1 LPISIQYPNFDTVNT
16 KYIGDIMKAT
26 YVRVSTFEQNI
37 SRQLEGKEGEVY
49 WDKVS
54 GMVAFEDRENAARLL
69 ADAEAGKI
77 DEVEVHSIDR
87 LGRDAINVLQTIK
100 RFTELGV
107 NVKSQKEGLNTLLEN
122 GDQNPVAKLLVSVL
136 STLAEIDYN
145 NRREAQAE
153 GIARAKAEGKYKGR
167 ANGSR
172 LSDVDLIEKHSE
184 IVEELHR
191 GETIRRTAKLTERST
206 NTVQRVKKALDR
218 LKMTN

>member
-1 LPISIQYPNFDTVNT
+1 MNDNYTID
-16 KYIGDIMKAT
+16 KMKAT

-54 GMVAFEDRENAARLL
+54 GMVAFEDREDAARLL
-69 ADAEAGKI
+69 ADAKAGKI

-100 RFTELGV
+100 RFTEMGV

-145 NRREAQAE
+145 NRREAQRE
-153 GIARAKAEGKYKGR
+153 GIARARAEGKYNGR
-167 ANGSR
+167 ANGTS
-172 LSDVDLIEKHSE
+172 LSDVELVEKHSD
-184 IVEELHR
+184 IVEELNR
-191 GETIRRTAKLTERST
+191 GETIRRTARLTGRSKS
-206 NTVQRVKKALDR
+206 TVQRVKKALDR
-218 LKMTN
+218 LKTSG

>member
-1 LPISIQYPNFDTVNT
+1 
-16 KYIGDIMKAT
+16 
-26 YVRVSTFEQNI
+26 
-37 SRQLEGKEGEVY
+37 
-49 WDKVS
+49 
-54 GMVAFEDRENAARLL
+54 FEDRENAARLL

>member
-1 LPISIQYPNFDTVNT
+1 M
-16 KYIGDIMKAT
+16 KKAT

-54 GMVAFEDRENAARLL
+54 GMVAFEDRENAGRLL
-69 ADAEAGKI
+69 ADAEAGDI

-107 NVKSQKEGLNTLLEN
+107 NVKSRKEGLNTLLDN

-145 NRREAQAE
+145 NRREAQLE
-153 GIARAKAEGKYKGR
+153 GIARAKAEGKYNGR
-167 ANGSR
+167 ANGTS
-172 LSDVDLIEKHSE
+172 LSNAQLVEKHGD
-184 IVEELHR
+184 IVNELNK
-191 GETIRRTAKLTERST
+191 GETIRRTAKLTEKSKS
-206 NTVQRVKKALDR
+206 TVQRVKKALDS
-218 LKMTN
+218 LKTTN

>member
-1 LPISIQYPNFDTVNT
+1 
-16 KYIGDIMKAT
+16 MKAT

-54 GMVAFEDRENAARLL
+54 GTVAFEDRENAGRLL

-77 DEVEVHSIDR
+77 KEVEVHSIDR

-107 NVKSQKEGLNTLLEN
+107 NVKSQKEGLNTLLDN

-145 NRREAQAE
+145 NRREAQRE
-153 GIARAKAEGKYKGR
+153 GIERAKAEGKYNGR
-167 ANGSR
+167 ANGTG
-172 LSDVDLIEKHSE
+172 LSDRELVEKHSD
-184 IVEELHR
+184 IVGELQK

-206 NTVQRVKKALDR
+206 NTVQRVKKALER
-218 LKMTN
+218 LKQSTNG

>member
-1 LPISIQYPNFDTVNT
+1 
-16 KYIGDIMKAT
+16 MKAT
-26 YVRVSTFEQNI
+26 YVRVSTYEQNI
-37 SRQLEGKEGEVY
+37 ARQLQGKEGQVY

-54 GMVAFEDRENAARLL
+54 GMVAFEDRKDAARLL

-77 DEVEVHSIDR
+77 TEVEVHSIDR
-87 LGRDAINVLQTIK
+87 LGRDAINVLRTIK

-107 NVKSQKEGLNTLLEN
+107 NIRSKKEGLNTMLEN

-167 ANGSR
+167 ANGTS
-172 LSDVDLIEKHSE
+172 LSDVELVEKHSG
-184 IVEELHR
+184 ITEE
-191 GETIRRTAKLTERST
+191 
-206 NTVQRVKKALDR
+206 
-218 LKMTN
+218 